1 MSRVIE
7 KYTFLDGKRLYK
19 DRLEYASGDFVL
31 FSEHEKEIA
40 SLDAQ
45 IHTLQEHIDNQT
57 NELDQMKKENEALKE
72 RISELPAEPIDV
84 ANMIINAKY
93 KYKLSNIGKIVY
105 GSDEAEENVYSVDD
119 LEQIAEHLTV
129 YCKHNRENA

>member
-40 SLDAQ
+40 LLDAK

-72 RISELPAEPIDV
+72 RISELPSDPIGV
-84 ANMIINAKY
+84 ANMIINAKC
-93 KYKLSNIGKIVY
+93 KYKHSNIGKIIY
-105 GSDEAEENVYSVDD
+105 GHDETEENVYSIDD
-119 LEQIAEHLTV
+119 LEQIAEHLMV
-129 YCKHNRENA
+129 YCKHNRED